1 MSAATEQPYR
11 DPAPGTG
18 VAKKKAPTLTQRA
31 VYRWSAITTVMA
43 VLLVLYSQHP
53 YYKGAQFAPW
63 RPFYFAA
70 FLGWLALGI
79 FYCKATLQKFDGMR
93 YTMRDGGL
101 HLLLLAKAW
110 QEKRFW
116 HFAKKPRIRTTL
128 LGIGVKAFFT
138 PLMTGF
144 LAGHLNSVARAWLV
158 RKHLPPLDIKIPAG
172 TTTIQSVGIW
182 WNHMT
187 ARAADFVP
195 NLSDL
200 VGLLTPWTWTRAELS
215 WGLGFAYDLV
225 FVVDC
230 GWALAGYASES
241 RWIGN
246 KTRSVEPT
254 AFGWAICLCCYP
266 PFNNVLGTYL
276 PLESG
281 KLVTDWSLWAYG
293 AGAALGFGITM
304 LLTRRR
310 PSLFMRVSFAIAGAI
325 FGFGAAWAI
334 RHWVTIPMGV
344 GNDSVMLGFRAATIF
359 LFAIYAS
366 ATVAFGFKFSN
377 LTNRGIVTR
386 GPYRFVRHPAYLC
399 KCAAWWLEHIPT
411 LTIMKALFLS
421 MLCGVYALRAWT
433 EERHLSKDPDYVAY
447 KKKVPWVLL
456 PGVY

>member
-1 MSAATEQPYR
+1 VSAATEQPYR
-11 DPAPGTG
+11 DPAPGG
-18 VAKKKAPTLTQRA
+18 GAKRKAAPSIFQRA

-43 VLLVLYSQHP
+43 AFLVLYSQHP
-53 YYKGAQFAPW
+53 YYRGGQFAPF
-63 RPFYFAA
+63 RPFFFAA
-70 FLGWLALGI
+70 FVTWLVLGV
-79 FYCKATLQKFDGMR
+79 FYCKRTLEKFKGHR

-116 HFAKKPRIRTTL
+116 HYAKKPRIRTTL
-128 LGIGVKAFFT
+128 LGILVKAFFT

-144 LAGHLNSVARAWLV
+144 FAGHVNSIARAWLV
-158 RKHLPPLDIKIPAG
+158 RRHAAPLDIKIPAG
-172 TTTIQSVGIW
+172 TSALESVKLW
-182 WNHMT
+182 WT
-187 ARAADFVP
+187 QVIARAGDFVP
-195 NLSDL
+195 HGSDL

-215 WGLGFAYDLV
+215 WGLGFAYDMV

-230 GWALAGYASES
+230 GWALAGYATES

-254 AFGWAICLCCYP
+254 AFGWAVCICCYP
-266 PFNNVLGTYL
+266 PFNTLLGTYL

-281 KLVTDWSLWAYG
+281 VHR
-293 AGAALGFGITM
+293 ITSENV
-304 LLTRRR
+304 LL
-310 PSLFMRVSFAIAGAI
+310 A
-325 FGFGAAWAI
+325 
-334 RHWVTIPMGV
+334 
-344 GNDSVMLGFRAATIF
+344 FRALTVV

-377 LTNRGIVTR
+377 PTNRGIISR

-399 KCAAWWLEHIPT
+399 KCGAWWLENIPT
-411 LTIMKALFLS
+411 LTVAKALFLA

-433 EERHLSKDPDYVAY
+433 EERHLGMDPEYRAY
-447 KKKVPWVLL
+447 KKKVPWILL